1 MIENG
6 PDALSI
12 PMEVKRELLLNLNE
26 ATTTIDPPEEW
37 EGAAP
42 DQLVL
47 QLASSWEIDL
57 PHIEK

>member
-12 PMEVKRELLLNLNE
+12 SMEVKKELLLNLNE
-26 ATTTIDPPEEW
+26 ASTTIDPPEEW

-57 PHIEK
+57 QQIEK